1 MSFFKR
7 NHKDYKT
14 DTELIKLYQQT
25 ADLVYLGELYE
36 RYSSLVYGI
45 SLKYLKDREE
55 SKDAVM
61 QVFEKLILELND
73 KEIKNFKAWLHVV
86 AKNYCLMCLR
96 SNKAKGINIG
106 FNDQVEN
113 ENSGLQEYI
122 DESFNKNNSESLL
135 NALENAIGE
144 LPDEQKLCIDL
155 FFMQNK
161 SYKEISDITGFELK
175 KIKSYIQNGKRN
187 MKMFIENATKNILV
201 FILMFSLF
209 FL

>member
-14 DTELIKLYQQT
+14 DLELIKLYQQT
-25 ADLVYLGELYE
+25 ADLAYLGELYE

-61 QVFEKLILELND
+61 QIFEKLIVELKN
-73 KEIKNFKAWLHVV
+73 KEINNFKAWLHVV
-86 AKNYCLMCLR
+86 AKNYCLMWLR
-96 SNKAKGINIG
+96 SNKEKGSKVG
-106 FNDQVEN
+106 FNDQIEN
-113 ENSGLQEYI
+113 ENTNLQEHI
-122 DESFNKNNSESLL
+122 DESFNKNNNENKLI
-135 NALENAIGE
+135 ALESAIGE
-144 LPDEQKLCIDL
+144 LSDEQKLCIDL

-161 SYKEISDITGFELK
+161 SYKEISEITGFDLK

-187 MKMFIENATKNILV
+187 MKVFIENATKTILI
-201 FILMFSLF
+201 FIVIFTLF
-209 FL
+209 FV